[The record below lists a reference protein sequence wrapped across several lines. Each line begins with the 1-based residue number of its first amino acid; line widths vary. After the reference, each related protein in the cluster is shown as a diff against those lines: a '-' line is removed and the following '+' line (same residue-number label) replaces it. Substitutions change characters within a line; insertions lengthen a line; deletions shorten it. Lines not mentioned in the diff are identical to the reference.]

1 MHGNAPKLMIIAKKE
16 AMGEGCPDFGG
27 DSYLDAKKKMIHEDE
42 SPDSA
47 HMGEMRDIATK
58 LHECADRLQEMTG
71 ESDNGA
77 EESEDSHD
85 SDGESEDKPHKSYGD
100 HNPYG
105 SNKDY

>member
-27 DSYLDAKKKMIHEDE
+27 DSYIDAKKKMIHEDE

-71 ESDNGA
+71 ESDNGS
-77 EESEDSHD
+77 EESHD
-85 SDGESEDKPHKSYGD
+85 SEDESEDKPHKSYGD

-105 SNKDY
+105 NSKEY